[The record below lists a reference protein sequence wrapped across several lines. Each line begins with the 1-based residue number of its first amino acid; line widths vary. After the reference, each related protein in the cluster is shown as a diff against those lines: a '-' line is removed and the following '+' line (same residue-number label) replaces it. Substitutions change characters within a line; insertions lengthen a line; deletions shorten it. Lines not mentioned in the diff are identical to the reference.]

1 MLDSFDSAWASKC
14 FPEPDG
20 LKIGLLIHVDITSPF
35 IGFEEGL
42 GSNFR
47 IKACRSSVAR
57 SRQ

>member
-1 MLDSFDSAWASKC
+1 MSDSCGDAWTVES
-14 FPEPDG
+14 FPETDG
-20 LKIGLLIHVDITSPF
+20 LKIGLLHVDITSPF
-35 IGFEEGL
+35 IGFEESL